1 MAARVY
7 QIMLTKTQRDAINK
21 LGWDQVD
28 AGKAKMNVMNEG
40 FKGWL
45 PHYQQYY
52 KLAYE
57 LKSDDLDEIFKLT
70 NVWNDPER
78 VEKCNDRA
86 TSTSVGDIIELDGT
100 KMWMVD
106 PLGFT
111 RMHVFEDEISEDRM
125 VS

>member
-7 QIMLTKTQRDAINK
+7 QIILTEAQRDAINK
-21 LGWDQVD
+21 HGWDEVD
-28 AGKAKMNVMNEG
+28 AGKAKMNVMNKGFEG
-40 FKGWL
+40 WN
-45 PHYQQYY
+45 PTYQQYY
-52 KLAYE
+52 KLAYQIE
-57 LKSDDLDEIFKLT
+57 SNDLDEIFELT
-70 NVWNDPER
+70 NLHHNQVAVER
-78 VEKCNDRA
+78 CNDKA
-86 TSTSVGDIIELDGT
+86 SSTSVGDIIELDGT